1 MPSCTVKLRDGKTC
15 TFPGATG
22 EEDGFSVIVYGAENA
37 VLGRFGLPDV
47 SSWWNDEDNPPEEAE
62 RVNPDPD
69 PFA

>member
-1 MPSCTVKLRDGKTC
+1 MPRCTVKLRAGKTC

-22 EEDGFSVIVYGAENA
+22 EEDGFS
-37 VLGRFGLPDV
+37 LP
-47 SSWWNDEDNPPEEAE
+47 PKEAE